1 MTRSILRRRNA
12 LFVLFFLPGIGI
24 ASWVTRT
31 PEVRELVGARTDQM
45 GYILFGLSIGSM
57 IGILSSGLL
66 VARLGTRIVIA
77 AGTASAALG
86 VATVG
91 AGAFLGDGVVVAIGL
106 GLFGLGMGGGEVALN
121 VEGAEVERAIGRSVM
136 PLMHGF
142 FSLGTVVG
150 AVVGMLL
157 TAVAF
162 PVWIHLV
169 VVGALIA
176 VVLVAA
182 VRAIPGGNGR
192 SVRTG
197 ERAPRPAVWKDPGL
211 LLVGGIIL
219 ALAMAEGSANDWLPI
234 LMVDGHGFDEALA
247 AAVYAVFAAAMTLGR
262 FVGGWFVD
270 RFGRAAVLGGSALLG
285 AIGLAVVIFVDSQVG
300 AAAAVVL
307 WGIGASLG
315 FPVALSAAGDSGDPS
330 ETAARVSFA
339 ATIGYIAF
347 LVGPPVL
354 GVLGEHYGLR
364 AAMIV
369 VLALV
374 AVAIFLAPAARTP
387 AERMAARR

>member
-1 MTRSILRRRNA
+1 M
-12 LFVLFFLPGIGI
+12 
-24 ASWVTRT
+24 
-31 PEVRELVGARTDQM
+31 RELVGARTDQM

-57 IGILSSGLL
+57 IGILSSAVL

-192 SVRTG
+192 SVGTA

-211 LLVGGIIL
+211 LLVGGVIL

-300 AAAAVVL
+300 AAAAVIL

-387 AERMAARR
+387 AERMSARR